1 MPGLVKQDIV
11 LPGSSSTLLPSSSHE
26 LVVDPTGPRRIDC
39 GLPPIDEEKFRRDF
53 VVHSGT
59 NTAAGAG
66 PDNSLNFNWSSS
78 KVNIYSSCEY
88 LEDIQK
94 SRFLVMSLFSGN
106 GPPHSAVLRK
116 F

>member
-11 LPGSSSTLLPSSSHE
+11 LLGSSSTLLPSSGHE
-26 LVVDPTGPRRIDC
+26 LLVDPAGPRRIDC

-78 KVNIYSSCEY
+78 KVNIYSSP
-88 LEDIQK
+88 
-94 SRFLVMSLFSGN
+94 F
-106 GPPHSAVLRK
+106 
-116 F
+116 

>member
-1 MPGLVKQDIV
+1 MPGLDKLDIV
-11 LPGSSSTLLPSSSHE
+11 LPLNYLLASCSHE

-53 VVHSGT
+53 VIHSDT

-66 PDNSLNFNWSSS
+66 ADNSLNFNWRSS
-78 KVNIYSSCEY
+78 KVDIYSSGIPIV
-88 LEDIQK
+88 DIQNVT
-94 SRFLVMSLFSGN
+94 LLFSGN
-106 GPPHSAVLRK
+106 SPPHTAVLRV